1 MTVNNVTTGYVAE
14 IVSLVQHLRSKAATI
29 ILANAITILSND
41 THDFD
46 HRPGVLVDQVRHIQ
60 RVFLRVGLHRL
71 DPPTL
76 PGW

>member
-41 THDFD
+41 S
-46 HRPGVLVDQVRHIQ
+46 RSL
-60 RVFLRVGLHRL
+60 
-71 DPPTL
+71 
-76 PGW
+76 